1 MKITEHFDSNE
12 FLCECGCGRMN
23 MKNSTIE
30 HFEQFF
36 GALDDA
42 ILCRHG
48 KSLKLRKN

>member
-36 GALDDA
+36 GTLDGF
-42 ILCRHG
+42 R
-48 KSLKLRKN
+48 RFR